1 VQVDTE
7 NLIYTGCERV
17 NMSEPKGYPPWMYEL
32 PMDFWVD
39 KSVLDFIDK
48 WKKKRAHQEYRNLQT
63 LNRIRNGR

>member
-1 VQVDTE
+1 
-7 NLIYTGCERV
+7 
-17 NMSEPKGYPPWMYEL
+17 MYEL

-48 WKKKRAHQEYRNLQT
+48 WKKKRAHQEYKNLQT